1 VLKPDEI
8 IPVSVGELY
17 RYRLAVQDQL
27 LRVEA
32 ATQAMRARRDQIE
45 RDEEELLIGPST
57 SMEAFR
63 EQLEE
68 IRRSEVPEW
77 WRLKTEAEFLAVA
90 VYGIVGMAKSVRA
103 ASIGD
108 MNSCVQR
115 AIDLFEKAAPDAD
128 LFRHLHEHVDAY
140 MRGKGKDAHRPPGP
154 RRARG
159 SCNARQGPRLLRRG
173 EAVRSIRSSGQRPG
187 A

>member
-8 IPVSVGELY
+8 IPGSIGELY

-27 LRVEA
+27 IRVDA

-45 RDEEELLIGPST
+45 KDEEELLVGPST

-68 IRRSEVPEW
+68 IHRSEVPEW
-77 WRLKTEAEFLAVA
+77 WKLKTEAQFLAVG
-90 VYGIVGMAKSVRA
+90 VYGIVSMAKSIRA
-103 ASIGD
+103 ASIGG

-115 AIDLFEKAAPDAD
+115 AIDVFEKAAPDAD
-128 LFRHLHEHVDAY
+128 LFRHLHEHLDAY
-140 MRGKGKDAHRPPGP
+140 MRGKGKEAHRLPDP
-154 RRARG
+154 
-159 SCNARQGPRLLRRG
+159 N
-173 EAVRSIRSSGQRPG
+173 EPG
-187 A
+187 AVAMLDKGLVY